1 MTLNEWEKE
10 NSKLKSMWVVSIM
23 LFWFSVSFQTVLY
36 IVDNRLNLILT
47 SVIGGMLVIGIALKI
62 KLQRHLAKKQAPS
75 ECIELLSSFSGI
87 KMLQH

>member
-62 KLQRHLAKKQAPS
+62 KLQRHLAKKA
-75 ECIELLSSFSGI
+75 GA
-87 KMLQH
+87 K

>member
-62 KLQRHLAKKQAPS
+62 KLQRHLAKKEGA
-75 ECIELLSSFSGI
+75 
-87 KMLQH
+87 K

>member
-62 KLQRHLAKKQAPS
+62 KLQRHLAKK
-75 ECIELLSSFSGI
+75 EGV
-87 KMLQH
+87 KGKH